1 MSREALAGFMSA
13 LAEDSTLQEELRNA
27 AEGTGEDAAVPTDQ
41 FVKIAEARGFEFT
54 VDEALG
60 IFELDD
66 DELESVSGGAVFAK
80 HDYAPTSFHRGSRM
94 IKEVL
99 GKPIPA
105 HRLGDL
111 AGFRFF

>member
-13 LAEDSTLQEELRNA
+13 LEKDPTLQEELKSA
-27 AEGTGEDAAVPTDQ
+27 VEGTGEEAAVPTER
-41 FVKIAEARGFEFT
+41 FVEIAGARGFDFT

-60 IFELDD
+60 IFELSD

-80 HDYAPTSFHRGSRM
+80 YEGKTGLRGGTRM
-94 IKEVL
+94 LKEEL

-105 HRLGDL
+105 HRLGDM
-111 AGFRFF
+111 AGFKFF